1 MSEQDEIQ
9 FAKALAELYVK
20 RRNEW
25 SSAIDHVLK
34 TEITAANN
42 QVMSS
47 VENFYLADRQQQKAS
62 GRWNQIVE
70 VVEFLP
76 MNIKTLVMQE
86 IDRIK

>member
-1 MSEQDEIQ
+1 MSKQDEIQ
-9 FAKALAELYVK
+9 FVKDLAELYVR

-25 SSAIDHVLK
+25 SCAIDQVLE

-47 VENFYLADRQQQKAS
+47 VENFYLADRHQQKAS
-62 GRWNQIVE
+62 GRWDQM
-70 VVEFLP
+70 VEFVRLLP
-76 MNIKTLVMQE
+76 NDLKGLVLQE

>member
-1 MSEQDEIQ
+1 MSKQDEIQ
-9 FAKALAELYVK
+9 FVKDLAELYVK

-25 SSAIDHVLK
+25 SSAIDQVLE

-47 VENFYLADRQQQKAS
+47 VENFYLADRHQQKAS
-62 GRWNQIVE
+62 GRWDQM
-70 VVEFLP
+70 VEFVRLLP
-76 MNIKTLVMQE
+76 NDLKGLVLQE

>member
-25 SSAIDHVLK
+25 SSAIDQVLE

-47 VENFYLADRQQQKAS
+47 VENFYLADRHQQKAS

-76 MNIKTLVMQE
+76 LNIKTLVMQE